1 VHLVFNT
8 RDRCNIRET
17 EWKLFYDILQ
27 CFITLVLLIIKD
39 VYVLINYL
47 SFVEALFTTL
57 SVSGLLWL
65 RYKRPD
71 AERPI
76 KVNFIFRLGYNKVI
90 LN

>member
-1 VHLVFNT
+1 
-8 RDRCNIRET
+8 
-17 EWKLFYDILQ
+17 
-27 CFITLVLLIIKD
+27 
-39 VYVLINYL
+39 VLINYL

-65 RYKRPD
+65 RYKRPN

-76 KVNFIFRLGYNKVI
+76 KVNYISRLGYNKVI

>member
-1 VHLVFNT
+1 MYH
-8 RDRCNIRET
+8 DAQSSDCQIC
-17 EWKLFYDILQ
+17 YDTLQ
-27 CFITLVLLIIKD
+27 CFLTLVLLIIKD

-65 RYKRPD
+65 RHKRPD

-76 KVNFIFRLGYNKVI
+76 KVNYISRLGYNKVI

>member
-1 VHLVFNT
+1 MWIYFRKKLSENLVM
-8 RDRCNIRET
+8 
-17 EWKLFYDILQ
+17 YDALQ

-57 SVSGLLWL
+57 SVAGLLWL

-76 KVNFIFRLGYNKVI
+76 KVNYQ
-90 LN
+90 

>member
-1 VHLVFNT
+1 
-8 RDRCNIRET
+8 
-17 EWKLFYDILQ
+17 LQ
-27 CFITLVLLIIKD
+27 CIITLVLLIIKD

-65 RYKRPD
+65 RYKRPN

-76 KVNFIFRLGYNKVI
+76 KVYYISRLEYSKVI
-90 LN
+90 LTLCRSYLNLYCLGRKTAFFPVGI